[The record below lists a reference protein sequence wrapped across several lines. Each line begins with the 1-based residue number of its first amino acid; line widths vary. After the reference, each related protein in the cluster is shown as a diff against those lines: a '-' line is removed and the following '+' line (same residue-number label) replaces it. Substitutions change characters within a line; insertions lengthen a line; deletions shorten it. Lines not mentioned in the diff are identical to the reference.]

1 MSKQRKEE
9 AKKKLKEKRAK
20 AKVLA
25 KREEIRQARRVERAL
40 EKEMKKKT
48 GLPQEEILERIQA
61 NLKILE
67 DLEKEISEN
76 EKANT
81 VVNNE
86 PVQSDI

>member
-67 DLEKEISEN
+67 NLEKEISEN

>member
-20 AKVLA
+20 AKILA

-76 EKANT
+76 EKASAI
-81 VVNNE
+81 VDSE

>member
-20 AKVLA
+20 AKILA

-76 EKANT
+76 EKAST
-81 VVNNE
+81 IVDSE